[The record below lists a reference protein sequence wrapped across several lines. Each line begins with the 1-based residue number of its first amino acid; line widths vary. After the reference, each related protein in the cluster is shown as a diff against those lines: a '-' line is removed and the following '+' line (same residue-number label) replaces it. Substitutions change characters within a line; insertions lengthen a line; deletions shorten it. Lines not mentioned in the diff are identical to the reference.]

1 MNRFDPL
8 ELTQQ
13 LVRID
18 SRNPSLAA
26 DGPGEIECARALKAV
41 LDAWGFRTELI
52 EDTPRRASV
61 VARIGGGSGRS
72 IMLNGHIDTVQVDG
86 MTHDPYDPKIAD
98 GKMWGRGSCDMKG
111 GVAAMCCAAARANE
125 AGQLNSEVI
134 VTAVADEEW
143 SSIGTRDVLS
153 RGYRADACVVTE
165 PTCMAVAPAHRGF
178 VWVTFTFRGR
188 AAHGS
193 RYDIGIDAIR
203 HAAFL
208 LAELDL
214 LESRELVNITHPLL
228 GHASLHASLI
238 EGGVAMSA
246 YPDRCVLRVERRS
259 LPGETVKG
267 VLGQLERACANVKA
281 RYPQFDVTM
290 TMDSERHPSD
300 VPTDAPI
307 VKALSDATAAVSAR
321 APIAGVSY
329 WSDAALL
336 NDAGMP
342 TVCYGPGDIA
352 LAHGAIEWIPVEEI
366 TRATNILQRFLAA
379 WTRA

>member
-1 MNRFDPL
+1 MPTFDPL
-8 ELTQQ
+8 ALTQQ

-98 GKMWGRGSCDMKG
+98 GKLWGRGSCDMKG

-125 AGQLNSEVI
+125 AGQLHGEVI

-259 LPGETVKG
+259 LPGETVKS

-281 RYPQFDVTM
+281 RHPQLDVTM

-307 VKALSDATAAVSAR
+307 VKALSDATAAVGSR

-366 TRATNILQRFLAA
+366 TRATDVLQRFLAA

>member
-1 MNRFDPL
+1 
-8 ELTQQ
+8 
-13 LVRID
+13 
-18 SRNPSLAA
+18 
-26 DGPGEIECARALKAV
+26 
-41 LDAWGFRTELI
+41 
-52 EDTPRRASV
+52 
-61 VARIGGGSGRS
+61 
-72 IMLNGHIDTVQVDG
+72 
-86 MTHDPYDPKIAD
+86 
-98 GKMWGRGSCDMKG
+98 
-111 GVAAMCCAAARANE
+111 
-125 AGQLNSEVI
+125 
-134 VTAVADEEW
+134 
-143 SSIGTRDVLS
+143 
-153 RGYRADACVVTE
+153 
-165 PTCMAVAPAHRGF
+165 

-267 VLGQLERACANVKA
+267 ILGQLERACANVKA
-281 RYPQFDVTM
+281 RHPQFDVTM

-307 VKALSDATAAVSAR
+307 VSALSDATAAVGSR

-342 TVCYGPGDIA
+342 TVCYGCYGPGDIA

-366 TRATNILQRFLAA
+366 TRATDVLQRFLAA